1 MQSSLSQTLYISYS
15 NQKARD
21 IKNFTAKAL
30 DRVITLDSFILEL
43 FESKHFET
51 IIDATIGISIIYKII
66 QTQKIHY
73 FDYLEEGA
81 LSLQTIY
88 DFLIKC
94 KRNEVAFEKLHSGEK
109 LEALRAID
117 RAYEAY
123 KTTYNLVDIADIE
136 KSVSESWNNSFVEKY
151 KSIILDSFRIGGIS
165 YIESLFQE
173 RILQKI
179 VPFATPIKR
188 TSTISTSIKLIK
200 PSNEVFDNI
209 DEVKTAL
216 RITRKLLEEG
226 VNSEEILIVASD
238 IQEYVPLYKLFLAE
252 YGLKGYSS
260 IGTPLSSF
268 HTIEN
273 PQVQTVLSQYKS
285 QVAQLTALYKK
296 LGLTL
301 TQNTKDALKNSF
313 TVLDKKIGIEM
324 TEPNQIVGLTQTYK
338 HIIFLGTD
346 INHFPPKA
354 SDNFLYSYDDALK
367 YFYSNNY
374 FTSSQTQLEELK
386 RLTEN
391 LYIITAS
398 YSGKRELTPSILISN
413 EFDETIDIS
422 SIKSL
427 SQLALEN
434 KTVIPDTQMQEY
446 YKSITGT
453 ELTKYDGLNVEGVE
467 ATHLS
472 ASQIN
477 KYISCPLA
485 YLYSN
490 KVKVRAP
497 NQDEEGFDVMEQGSL
512 MHLCYEHFGRYIKD
526 NHIKSTNREELYE
539 IMYKI
544 SIEAYNHENT
554 LKNRAEENIHH
565 QIFLSSLQA
574 GLKDDRNLG
583 LLAKFVEYYIEQAPK
598 LNYFQDTEFEKEFA
612 LDGNLQPH
620 VLKDKEDT
628 SYFIRG
634 FIDRFDNLDT
644 HINVIDYKSKKIS
657 TVTGKDTKTQE
668 KIDTLKDVQLA
679 LYLLFT
685 KQQYRD
691 KKHYAAM
698 LSFKAES
705 KAAHFGV
712 LDDEGFNNDYAEKL
726 KNIIYDT
733 KKSIESG
740 EFGFDNSDAKMCEWC
755 DIKYICH
762 QGVLN
767 KKG

>member
-1 MQSSLSQTLYISYS
+1 MQSRLSQTLYISYS

-51 IIDATIGISIIYKII
+51 IIDATIGTSIIYKII

-123 KTTYNLVDIADIE
+123 KTTHNLVDIADIE
-136 KSVSESWNNSFVEKY
+136 KSVYQSWDNSFVEKY

-188 TSTISTSIKLIK
+188 TGTISTSIKLIK

-268 HTIEN
+268 HMIEN

-285 QVAQLTALYKK
+285 QVVQLTALYKK

-367 YFYSNNY
+367 YFYANNY

-497 NQDEEGFDVMEQGSL
+497 NQDEEGFDVMEQGNL

-612 LDGNLQPH
+612 LDGELKPYT
-620 VLKDKEDT
+620 LKDKDDK
-628 SYFIRG
+628 SYFIKG
-634 FIDRFDNLDT
+634 FIDRFDNLDK

-657 TVTGKDTKTQE
+657 TTTHSP
-668 KIDTLKDVQLA
+668 L
-679 LYLLFT
+679 
-685 KQQYRD
+685 
-691 KKHYAAM
+691 
-698 LSFKAES
+698 
-705 KAAHFGV
+705 
-712 LDDEGFNNDYAEKL
+712 
-726 KNIIYDT
+726 
-733 KKSIESG
+733 
-740 EFGFDNSDAKMCEWC
+740 
-755 DIKYICH
+755 
-762 QGVLN
+762 
-767 KKG
+767 